1 MLEGVK
7 KRRLRVSR
15 VIQGP
20 AGRRADYMGD
30 AKTGPSCSPSMSTIT
45 SHGSRSVGEAD
56 EVDFSISNLIKA

>member
-1 MLEGVK
+1 
-7 KRRLRVSR
+7 
-15 VIQGP
+15 
-20 AGRRADYMGD
+20 MGD